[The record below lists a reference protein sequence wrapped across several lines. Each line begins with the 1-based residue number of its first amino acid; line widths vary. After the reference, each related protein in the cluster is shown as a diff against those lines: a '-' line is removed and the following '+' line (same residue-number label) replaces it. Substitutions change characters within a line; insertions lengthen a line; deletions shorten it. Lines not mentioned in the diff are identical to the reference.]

1 MGSYMSTLL
10 MQSSRSCGSV
20 MGPHSFWMR
29 AILNRGFVS
38 SRRSYVELRSNCA
51 ADSSSG
57 HLGRPAGVETRP
69 RFQQPFARERPVWP
83 PGKQPHRNREMTT
96 IFEPSCFWFL

>member
-1 MGSYMSTLL
+1 MGSYMSKLL

-38 SRRSYVELRSNCA
+38 SRRSYC
-51 ADSSSG
+51 
-57 HLGRPAGVETRP
+57 
-69 RFQQPFARERPVWP
+69 
-83 PGKQPHRNREMTT
+83 
-96 IFEPSCFWFL
+96 